1 MRFGQGQMDGKSI
14 FVQFYHPV
22 SLATYFHLPSLDCK
36 FLDHILKFF
45 CTIDSTYAVLTTSLL
60 AAVW

>member
-1 MRFGQGQMDGKSI
+1 MAGKTI